1 MISWDAVNGI
11 SSALTTVVVAA
22 TAVAGYRQIRLAGAQ
37 VRHLRQ
43 ATQLQATMAV
53 FDELTEPSAAAQ
65 WEFVVGHLR
74 ERMDDP
80 AYRAAVSGSEL
91 PAEADHPEVAVLR
104 RFEKLGTYVKNGL
117 LEGDVL
123 YDFFGG
129 AWIRCWNVLVETG
142 CISGMRSGTGPSL
155 WENAE
160 FLYRESVA
168 FAARRGW
175 HEAPGEFERKPTD
188 AAIATA

>member
-1 MISWDAVNGI
+1 MIPWDAVSAI
-11 SSALTTVVVAA
+11 SGAVTTLVVAA

-37 VRHLRQ
+37 VQHLRQ

-53 FDELTEPSAAAQ
+53 FDELTEPTAAAQ
-65 WEFVVGHLR
+65 WEFVVRRLR
-74 ERMDDP
+74 ERMEDP
-80 AYRAAVSGSEL
+80 QYRAALSAAEL

-129 AWIRCWNVLVETG
+129 AWIRCWNVLAETG
-142 CISGMRSGTGPSL
+142 CIRAMRAGTGPSL

-160 FLYRESVA
+160 FLYRESAA

-175 HEAPGEFERKPTD
+175 HEAPDQFDRKATD
-188 AAIATA
+188 AAVATT